1 MQKVRV
7 DADRCV
13 RCGMCY
19 TQVPD
24 TFEMGDDLE
33 SVVINDEVNES
44 VIEISEMCPVNAIQ
58 IVDEEEKEDEIK
70 EAV

>member
-19 TQVPD
+19 AQVPD
-24 TFEMGDDLE
+24 TFEMGEDLE

-70 EAV
+70 EAA